1 MFQGRETAEGEDKM
15 RKYEKGRSGKL
26 VRVVCNQCGKELKLE
41 KGYLKEGCFH
51 ADYLF
56 GYFSGKDGTRHR
68 FDLCE
73 ECYDKMIKNFQ
84 IPVEEKQER
93 ELL

>member
-1 MFQGRETAEGEDKM
+1 M
-15 RKYEKGRSGKL
+15 RKYGDEGNGQ
-26 VRVVCNQCGKELKLE
+26 VTQVICNQCKKELKLE
-41 KGYLKEGCFH
+41 NGYLKEACFS

-56 GYFSGKDGTRHR
+56 GYFSQRDGIRHR

-73 ECYDKMIKNFQ
+73 DCYNRMINAFA
-84 IPVEEKQER
+84 IPVEERPEN